1 MAITRAASGKSD
13 QVSQCTAGQFV
24 YCAAPYWRTE
34 GGDIHFSLLMFSVAS
49 LEWVY

>member
-24 YCAAPYWRTE
+24 YFAAPYWRTE
-34 GGDIHFSLLMFSVAS
+34 GGGGGGIYIFLC
-49 LEWVY
+49 